1 MATAKTSYVPT
12 AAEASVADLLLRLGD
27 GDPTAWEE
35 IVSRY
40 GELVYATV
48 RTFRLQGA
56 DTRDATQ
63 TTWLHL
69 AEHAHQIRHPE
80 RLSGWLVTTARR
92 ICLRIVNHA
101 NHPLV
106 LFDPVTETVADPFAG
121 PEQRVIDADST
132 RRLWNFVSELS
143 PRRQAL
149 LRVLFTE
156 HSRPYTEVARLAGIP
171 AGGIGPTRARALAQL
186 RDTLEK
192 HGLGP
197 AAW

>member
-1 MATAKTSYVPT
+1 MTTAEISYVPT
-12 AAEASVADLLLRLGD
+12 AADASVADLLRRLGD

-35 IVSRY
+35 IVGRY
-40 GELVYATV
+40 GELVSATV
-48 RTFRLQGA
+48 RTFRLQDA
-56 DTRDATQ
+56 DQLDATQ

-80 RLSGWLVTTARR
+80 RLGGWLVTTTRR
-92 ICLRIVNHA
+92 ICLRIVNSPKHRMD
-101 NHPLV
+101 
-106 LFDPVTETVADPFAG
+106 LFDPVVDTVADPFAD
-121 PEQRVIDADST
+121 PEQRIIDADST

-149 LRVLFTE
+149 IRVLFTE
-156 HSRPYTEVARLAGIP
+156 HSRSYTEVARLAGIP

-186 RDTLEK
+186 RAKLEE

>member
-1 MATAKTSYVPT
+1 M
-12 AAEASVADLLLRLGD
+12 L
-27 GDPTAWEE
+27 
-35 IVSRY
+35 
-40 GELVYATV
+40 V
-48 RTFRLQGA
+48 RT
-56 DTRDATQ
+56 
-63 TTWLHL
+63 

>member
-1 MATAKTSYVPT
+1 MTTAETSYVPT
-12 AAEASVADLLLRLGD
+12 APDASVADLLRRLGD

-35 IVSRY
+35 IVGRY
-40 GELVYATV
+40 GELVSATV
-48 RTFRLQGA
+48 RTFRLQDA
-56 DTRDATQ
+56 DQLDATQ

-80 RLSGWLVTTARR
+80 RLGGWLVTTTRR
-92 ICLRIVNHA
+92 ICLRIVNSPKHR
-101 NHPLV
+101 V
-106 LFDPVTETVADPFAG
+106 DLFDPVVDTVADPFAD
-121 PEQRVIDADST
+121 PEQRIIDADST

-143 PRRQAL
+143 PRRQTL
-149 LRVLFTE
+149 IRVLFTE
-156 HSRPYTEVARLAGIP
+156 HSRSYTEVARLAGIP

-186 RDTLEK
+186 RGKLEE